1 MRKSPRFR
9 FAQPTPFKKR
19 GVKLSG
25 FTLIEILVALM
36 IFAIMGVLAAMSL
49 HSILRTHEALK
60 KSDHELLQLQ
70 VTMTLLRRDLMQVV
84 DRKPG
89 FIGSGSDITF
99 TRMGLANPFN
109 LSRQS
114 NMQQVSYELLGSQLV
129 RLTWDA
135 LNQPEKIKPE
145 AQVLLQGV
153 QSLTWQFVEDNGDKS
168 SSWPLTSTPAQA
180 LTSAKTP
187 AAAQSP
193 LPVAVLMVMH
203 IKDEG
208 VIDGVFPIP
217 ARGNYA
223 PSQPPAPKK

>member
-1 MRKSPRFR
+1 MKHAFS
-9 FAQPTPFKKR
+9 K
-19 GVKLSG
+19 G

-70 VTMTLLRRDLMQVV
+70 VTMTLLRRDLMQAV

-89 FIGSGSDITF
+89 FIGSSDDITF
-99 TRMGLANPFN
+99 TRTGLANPFN
-109 LSRQS
+109 INRQS
-114 NMQQVSYELLGSQLV
+114 NMQQIGYALLGNKLV

-135 LNQPEKIKPE
+135 LNQPSSIKPE
-145 AQVLLQGV
+145 AQVLLQNV
-153 QSLTWQFVEDNGDKS
+153 QSLTWQFVADNGSKS
-168 SSWPLTSTPAQA
+168 SNWPLPSVPTTSPVTITP
-180 LTSAKTP
+180 
-187 AAAQSP
+187 SP

-203 IKDEG
+203 IKNEG

-217 ARGNYA
+217 ARGNDA
-223 PSQPPAPKK
+223 SPKK